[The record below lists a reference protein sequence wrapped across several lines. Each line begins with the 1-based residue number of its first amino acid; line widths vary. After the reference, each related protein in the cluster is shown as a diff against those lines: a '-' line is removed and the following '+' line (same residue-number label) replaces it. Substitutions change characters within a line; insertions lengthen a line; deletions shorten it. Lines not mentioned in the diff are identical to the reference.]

1 MQSRYNVINLKDFY
15 LPNREFSISE
25 SDLTDFLASFSSPLN
40 QDIEQFL
47 HRTAV
52 ESSKKGQSSTYIV
65 IDNEYEHLAG
75 YFTLSLR
82 AIRVPVTKIIY
93 LISTPKILLFL
104 SIPENPKVCHLIAC
118 ISYSD
123 LYEQT
128 LSQDYL
134 ALFVLLPL

>member
-52 ESSKKGQSSTYIV
+52 ESSKKG
-65 IDNEYEHLAG
+65 NPL
-75 YFTLSLR
+75 
-82 AIRVPVTKIIY
+82 P
-93 LISTPKILLFL
+93 ISL
-104 SIPENPKVCHLIAC
+104 SITNTNIWQATSRYHLEQSVYRLLRLVNPWAG
-118 ISYSD
+118 SYH
-123 LYEQT
+123 
-128 LSQDYL
+128 
-134 ALFVLLPL
+134 A